1 MGVPIDQPPPPFVPG
16 INKGNGLFSQD
27 ARWPRVDL
35 PLDTRTLTPVPGGRK
50 DAFLRDK
57 LVKSGR

>member
-1 MGVPIDQPPPPFVPG
+1 MVFPIDHLLFVPG

-35 PLDTRTLTPVPGGRK
+35 PLDTRTLAHVPGCVFEG
-50 DAFLRDK
+50 
-57 LVKSGR
+57 